1 MSMGKRQD
9 DNQNGQCSVPVYEG
23 LDRERVADLLRRI
36 SKLKVGVIGDGCL
49 DMYLHAD
56 MTLSELSRET
66 PHFNLP
72 VVRERFSPG
81 AAGNVAV
88 NLKALGCSEVLFCSV
103 IGHDWRGQMLTNSLQ
118 ASDIDVSFVWEEH
131 SWTTP
136 TYCKTIRHGLQNSQ
150 QEDPRIDYTN
160 YGPLNDS
167 AEEKLLENL
176 DQMAARVDV
185 IGVTDQLRFGVIRP
199 KIRARLQYWA
209 KQGKLVVTDSRD
221 NIGLYDGLLVK
232 PNEVEALQ
240 WYSRTMEPRVPE
252 GQRHQ
257 HLYGQDA
264 EYIIDSDVLEAGKAL
279 TLSLHAPCC
288 LTMGEHGALWLEAGS
303 CIYVPT
309 VRVPPP
315 IDFVGAG
322 DCFSASL
329 MSALGVGASGP
340 EAAAFAHLGAAV
352 AVSKIGETG
361 SASPEEIVDR
371 FDRKKVNA
379 NERV

>member
-1 MSMGKRQD
+1 MVHNDENR
-9 DNQNGQCSVPVYEG
+9 NGQYSVPVYEG
-23 LDRERVADLLRRI
+23 LSRERVADLLQRI
-36 SKLKVGVIGDGCL
+36 SKLRVGVIGDGCL

-103 IGHDWRGQMLTNSLQ
+103 IGRDWRGQLLTGSLQ
-118 ASDIDVSFVWEEH
+118 SNGIDTSLVWEER

-136 TYCKTIRHGLQNSQ
+136 AYCKTIRHGLQNSQ

-160 YGPLNDS
+160 YAPLGDI
-167 AEEKLLENL
+167 AVERLLENL
-176 DQMAARVDV
+176 DRMAARIDV
-185 IGVTDQLRFGVIRP
+185 IGVTDQLRFGVIGP
-199 KIRARLQYWA
+199 MIRARLQYWA
-209 KQGKLVVTDSRD
+209 KQGKLVVADSRD
-221 NIGLYDGLLVK
+221 HIGLYDGILVK

-240 WYSRTMEPRVPE
+240 WHSRSREERVPE
-252 GQRHQ
+252 RLRHQ
-257 HLYGQDA
+257 RSVGNKA
-264 EYIIDSDVLEAGKAL
+264 EYVIDSDVLEAGKAL
-279 TLSLHAPCC
+279 AQSIQAPCC
-288 LTMGEHGALWLEAGS
+288 LTMGEQGALWLDTGS
-303 CIYVPT
+303 CMYVPT
-309 VRVPPP
+309 EKVPPP

-329 MSALGVGASGP
+329 MSALGAGAIGP

-361 SASPEEIVDR
+361 SASPEEIKDR
-371 FDRKKVNA
+371 YDRK
-379 NERV
+379 RV

>member
-1 MSMGKRQD
+1 MSMGQD
-9 DNQNGQCSVPVYEG
+9 DNPNGPCSVQIYEG
-23 LDRERVADLLRRI
+23 LSRKRVTDLLQRI
-36 SKLKVGVIGDGCL
+36 PKLKVGVIGDGCL

-81 AAGNVAV
+81 AVGNVAV
-88 NLKALGCSEVLFCSV
+88 NLKALGCAEVLLCTV
-103 IGHDWRGQMLTNSLQ
+103 IGHDWRGRLLIDSLQ
-118 ASDIDVSFVWEEH
+118 SNGIDVSLVTEEH

-136 TYCKTIRHGLQNSQ
+136 TYCKTIRYGLQNSQ
-150 QEDPRIDYTN
+150 QEDPRVDYTN
-160 YGPLNDS
+160 YAPLGDS
-167 AEEKLLENL
+167 AMRRLLESL
-176 DQMAARVDV
+176 DRMAAQVDV
-185 IGVTDQLRFGVIRP
+185 IGVTDQLRFGVIGP

-209 KQGKLVVTDSRD
+209 KQGKLVVADSRE
-221 NIGLYDGLLVK
+221 NIGLYEGMLVK

-240 WYSRTMEPRVPE
+240 WHSRILEPRDR
-252 GQRHQ
+252 GRQRHQ
-257 HLYGQDA
+257 RLIGETSDYV
-264 EYIIDSDVLEAGKAL
+264 IDSDVLEAGKAL
-279 TLSLHAPCC
+279 AKSIQAPCC
-288 LTMGEHGALWLEAGS
+288 LTMGEHGAIWLEADS

-309 VRVPPP
+309 ERVPPP

-329 MSALGVGASGP
+329 MSALGADASGQ

-352 AVSKIGETG
+352 AVSKLGETG
-361 SASPEEIVDR
+361 SASPEEIIDLY
-371 FDRKKVNA
+371 DRKKVSG